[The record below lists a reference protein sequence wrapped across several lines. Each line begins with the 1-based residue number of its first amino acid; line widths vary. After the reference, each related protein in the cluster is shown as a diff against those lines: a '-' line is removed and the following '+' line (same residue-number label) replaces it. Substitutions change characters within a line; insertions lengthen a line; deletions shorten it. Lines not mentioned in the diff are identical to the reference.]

1 MKSIILG
8 TAGHIDHGKT
18 ALVKALTGIDADRLE
33 EEKRRGITID
43 LGFAHLELP
52 ILSDT
57 LERID
62 KNEAVSP
69 RSPDRAGFAR
79 AGVESPTTRR
89 TAPQQ
94 EQNGLK
100 ETKSTGGLER
110 SDSIKLGF
118 IDVPGHERFVRNM
131 LAGVGGIDLV
141 LLVIAADESIKPQT
155 REHFEICRLLSI
167 PRGITV
173 ITKADLVDEDTL
185 SVVRLEIEDFVR
197 GSFLDVSRSPVVAV
211 SALKGTGLDELKRE
225 IIRLSAEVPAR
236 DTEALFRLPIDRV
249 FTMKGFGAVVTGT
262 LIAGKIKKEEEVE
275 IFPSRS
281 RARVR
286 GVQVHSSAA
295 DQAIAGQR
303 TALNLAGVQL
313 EELARG
319 MTLAAPGVLEP
330 TKRIEVKISLL
341 KDARPLKNRSRVH
354 LHAFSSETIAEVA
367 LQGVNELK
375 PGATA
380 FAQLRTAEPL
390 LLLPG
395 DRAILRQFSPV
406 ITIGGAVVLD
416 AFPLPR
422 QKPEMREKILNT
434 LSSGTRQD
442 ALLARIA
449 RRGHQ
454 GLSVSDAVR
463 ETGLKQSVLQPV
475 IAALG
480 QQKQIIQAGEFL
492 LATAA
497 AQKTREKLAATLD
510 AFHKANPLVAGISKE
525 ELREK
530 LGLHQTVLESL
541 LGRLVRDKKVEVSG
555 EQVRLAGR
563 GVELK
568 DEEAKAKEQIERAFA
583 QAGLK
588 VPLMKEVLDKLPVD
602 KARAQKLVTLL
613 LRDRVLVK
621 LSDDLV
627 FHHTA
632 LDGLRQLMA
641 TQKSKTPK
649 IDVPTFKDLIGV
661 TRKYAIP
668 LLEYLDQ
675 QRVTRRVGDERI
687 IV

>member
-1 MKSIILG
+1 MKSIIIG

-43 LGFAHLELP
+43 LGFAHLEL
-52 ILSDT
+52 I
-57 LERID
+57 
-62 KNEAVSP
+62 
-69 RSPDRAGFAR
+69 
-79 AGVESPTTRR
+79 
-89 TAPQQ
+89 APSG
-94 EQNGLK
+94 EK
-100 ETKSTGGLER
+100 IR
-110 SDSIKLGF
+110 LGF

-141 LLVIAADESIKPQT
+141 LMVIAADESIKPQT

-173 ITKADLVDEDTL
+173 ITKADMVDEDTL
-185 SVVRLEIEDFVR
+185 SVVRMEIEDFVR

-225 IIRLSAEVPAR
+225 IVRLTAEVPAR

-262 LIAGKIKKEEEVE
+262 LIAGKLKKEEEIEV
-275 IFPSRS
+275 FPGGK

-286 GVQVHSSAA
+286 GVQVHGSAA

-303 TALNLAGVQL
+303 TALNLAGVQM

-319 MTLAAPGVLEP
+319 MTLAAPGVFES
-330 TKRIEVKISLL
+330 TQKFEVQISLL
-341 KDARPLKNRSRVH
+341 KDAKPLRNRARVH
-354 LHAFSSETIAEVA
+354 FHAFTSETIAEVA
-367 LQGVNELK
+367 LRGVTELK
-375 PGATA
+375 PGASA

-416 AFPLPR
+416 AFPMAR
-422 QKPEMREKILNT
+422 QKQDAVQRFLQT
-434 LSSGTRQD
+434 LSSGNRQE
-442 ALLARIA
+442 ALLSRIA
-449 RRGHQ
+449 RRGHE
-454 GLSVSDAVR
+454 GLSLAAAVL
-463 ETGLKQSVLQPV
+463 ETGLKQSVLQPM
-475 IAALG
+475 IAALV
-480 QQKQIIQAGEFL
+480 QQKQIIQVAEFL
-492 LATAA
+492 LSSEAM
-497 AQKTREKLAATLD
+497 QKTREKLVAALE
-510 AFHKANPLVAGISKE
+510 AFHKANPLVGGISKE

-530 LGLHQTVLESL
+530 LGLHQTVMEAMLAQL
-541 LGRLVRDKKVEVSG
+541 TRDKKAEVAG

-568 DEEAKAKEQIERAFA
+568 DEEAKAKAQIEKAFA
-583 QAGLK
+583 DAGLK

-613 LRDRVLVK
+613 LRDRVLIK
-621 LSDDLV
+621 LADDLV
-627 FHHTA
+627 FHQTA
-632 LDGLRQLMA
+632 LQGLRQLMA

-649 IDVPTFKDLIGV
+649 IDVATFKDLLGV

-675 QRVTRRVGDERI
+675 QRITRRVGDERI
-687 IV
+687 IL